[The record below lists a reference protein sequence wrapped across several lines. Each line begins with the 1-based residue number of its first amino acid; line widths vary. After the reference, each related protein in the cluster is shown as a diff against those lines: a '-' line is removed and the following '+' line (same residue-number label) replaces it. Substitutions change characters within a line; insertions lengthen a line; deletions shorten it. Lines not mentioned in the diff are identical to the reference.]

1 MILNGR
7 TVGDFAGKYTCFMYN
22 GNSTVDLILTDKNV
36 QNKVKYFIVF
46 PLTEW
51 SDHCEIKTELII
63 KPREKLLGN
72 NKHCMK
78 VNKNFK

>member
-7 TVGDFAGKYTCFMYN
+7 TVGDITDKYTCFRYN

-36 QNKVKYFIVF
+36 PNKVKYFKVL

-51 SDHCEIKTELII
+51 SDHCEIKTELTM
-63 KPREKLLGN
+63 KPRKKLLGN
-72 NKHCMK
+72 N
-78 VNKNFK
+78 NIA